1 MLDLKNVNATST
13 MTMIAGGMKNMNSLT
28 KRLKP
33 EAAAKL
39 QEASKEFPYAIGA
52 IMDELN
58 IYVSILD
65 LKYGTVISLS
75 NFLDLRRYDIVELLT
90 QFEES

>member
-1 MLDLKNVNATST
+1 ME
-13 MTMIAGGMKNMNSLT
+13 SLT

-39 QEASKEFPYAIGA
+39 QEASKQFPYAISA

-65 LKYGTVISLS
+65 LKYGTAISLS
-75 NFLDLRRYDIVELLT
+75 NFLDLQGYDIIILT
-90 QFEES
+90 NQFEES